1 MLHLTPFLSTYC
13 AVLLFILGA
22 VFASFLGCMGWRMCK
37 GESVLHGRSHCD
49 SCGHVLGA
57 RDLIPIISYA
67 WNKGRCRYCGVSIS
81 RLNFYGE
88 IMLAGAFVLA
98 FWRYSISPV
107 LILMLF
113 FICILYLVSVTD
125 IYEQIIP
132 DSALLVAI
140 IVRVGYCILDYICNW
155 NSRLYLEGVAL
166 AEKPA
171 LWRELAGLAIDGLAV
186 SLPLLL
192 FVLLMEKL
200 WKKEAMGGGDI
211 KLLFVTGLYL
221 GWEKN
226 LLAVFFA
233 CIIGIV
239 VGLIQQKKAQQEET
253 DGEAGIYFPF
263 GPSIAVATVF
273 VMIFGQAILNW
284 YLSLF

>member
-1 MLHLTPFLSTYC
+1 MLHLTPFLSAYC

-22 VFASFLGCMGWRMCK
+22 VFASFLACMGWRMCQ

-57 RDLIPIISYA
+57 HDLIPIVSYI
-67 WNKGRCRYCGVSIS
+67 WNKGHCRYCGASIS
-81 RLNFYGE
+81 RVSFYGE
-88 IMLAGAFVLA
+88 ILLAGSFVLA
-98 FWRYSISPV
+98 FWRYSLSPALV
-107 LILMLF
+107 LMLF

-140 IVRVGYCILDYICNW
+140 IVRAGYTVLDYIFNW
-155 NSRLYLEGVAL
+155 NSRLYLDGVAL
-166 AEKPA
+166 IEKPA
-171 LWRELAGLAIDGLAV
+171 LWEEFIGLLIDGVAI

-233 CIIGIV
+233 CIIGIITGTV
-239 VGLIQQKKAQQEET
+239 QQHKAQQK
-253 DGEAGIYFPF
+253 DGEENIYFPF
-263 GPSIAVATVF
+263 GPSIAAATVF